1 MAAAAGLGGG
11 GGGAGFGG
19 AIFIRSGSLTI
30 TDSLFLDNRAQ
41 GGTGP
46 GGNGSGLGGAI
57 FALDQTTNANG
68 NNANMPS
75 TLPTITASGLFARGN
90 SASSNPS
97 TNNIYGNSD
106 VVFRV
111 PPEVLSVAI
120 APPALTNAS
129 SVSFTVTFS
138 KPVTGVDVTDFELVT
153 TGAIAN
159 ASITSVTGGGNTF
172 TVAVSTGTGSGTL
185 GLTVLNDKTIK
196 DADDGVLLAPFTGT
210 TVYTIDKTAPTA
222 DIVDVT
228 PDPRPGIAVDTI
240 TIRFS
245 EVVRNFD
252 LSDLLLSRNGA
263 IAPLVAATLSTIDN
277 QTFTLRGLQFSTGR
291 TGSYQLTLDV
301 NDITD
306 LVGNP
311 LAQSAFDTWQMSFDD
326 PNIPQPED
334 IPPAPNGELGTPV
347 LFRLGKRP
355 QQIKGTNRAD
365 RLKGTNKSDRILARG
380 GNDTAKA
387 LGGNDL
393 ISGGAGNDL
402 LRGGNGGDQL
412 VGGVGNDR
420 LFGQAGDDVLIG
432 GVGNDTLSGG
442 GGKNMYVFNNLSEGI
457 DTILGFS
464 QLDVI
469 DLRGIFKQPAFG
481 GSGTPFQRLREFVK
495 LAQVGTT
502 TQVLI
507 DSDGNGAN
515 KDFVA
520 IAQLNNTSINSLSTL
535 NFVI

>member
-1 MAAAAGLGGG
+1 
-11 GGGAGFGG
+11 
-19 AIFIRSGSLTI
+19 
-30 TDSLFLDNRAQ
+30 LDNRAQ

-57 FALDQTTNANG
+57 FALDRTTNPNG
-68 NNANMPS
+68 NNANMPD

-97 TNNIYGNSD
+97 TNNIYGNSG

-138 KPVTGVDVTDFELVT
+138 KSVTGVDPTDFELVT

-172 TVAVSTGTGSGTL
+172 TVAVNTGTGSGTL
-185 GLTVLNDKTIK
+185 GLRVLNDKTIK
-196 DADDGVLLAPFTGT
+196 DADNGVLLAPFTGT
-210 TVYTIDKTAPTA
+210 PRYTIDKTAPTA
-222 DIVDVT
+222 DIVDVA

-252 LSDLLLSRNGA
+252 LSDLLLSRDGA

-277 QTFTLRGLQFSTGR
+277 QTFILRGLQFSTGR
-291 TGSYQLTLDV
+291 TGRYQLTLDV

-306 LVGNP
+306 LAGNP
-311 LAQSAFDTWQMSFDD
+311 LAQAAFDTWQMAFDD
-326 PNIPQPED
+326 LRFPQPED

-347 LFRLGKRP
+347 LFQLGRRP
-355 QQIKGTNRAD
+355 QRINGTNRAD
-365 RLKGTNKSDRILARG
+365 RLKGSNRSDRILARG
-380 GNDTAKA
+380 GNDTVKA

-393 ISGGAGNDL
+393 VSGGAGNDV

-412 VGGVGNDR
+412 VGGVGDDR

-432 GVGNDTLSGG
+432 GLGNDTLAGG
-442 GGKNMYVFNNLSEGI
+442 GGKNMYVFNSLNEGI

-469 DLRGIFKQPAFG
+469 DLRGIFRQPAFG
-481 GSGTPFQRLREFVK
+481 GGGTPFQRLREFVK
-495 LAQVGTT
+495 LAQAGTA

-507 DSDGNGAN
+507 DSDGAGEG

-520 IAQLNNTSINSLSTL
+520 IAQINNTSIASFSTK

>member
-1 MAAAAGLGGG
+1 M
-11 GGGAGFGG
+11 
-19 AIFIRSGSLTI
+19 

-41 GGTGP
+41 GGVGA
-46 GGNGSGLGGAI
+46 GGNGSGLGGAV
-57 FALDQTTNANG
+57 FALDRTTNANG
-68 NNANMPS
+68 NDANMPD

-90 SASSNPS
+90 SASSDPA
-97 TNNIYGNSD
+97 TNNIYGNSS

-138 KPVTGVDVTDFELVT
+138 KPVTGVDATDFELVT
-153 TGAIAN
+153 TRAIAN
-159 ASITSVTGGGNTF
+159 PSITSITGTGETY
-172 TVAVSTGTGSGTL
+172 TVIVNTGTGSGTL
-185 GLTVLNDKTIK
+185 GLKVLNDETIK
-196 DADDGVLLAPFTGT
+196 DADDGVLLAPLTGAAR
-210 TVYTIDKTAPTA
+210 YSLDKTAPTA

-245 EVVRNFD
+245 EAVSNFD
-252 LSDLLLSRNGA
+252 LSDLLLSRDGTNV
-263 IAPLVAATLSTIDN
+263 PMAATTLSTIDN
-277 QTFTLRGLQFSTGR
+277 QTFTLRGLRFSTGR

-306 LVGNP
+306 LAGNP
-311 LAQSAFDTWQMSFDD
+311 LAQAAIDTWQMAFDD
-326 PNIPQPED
+326 LTVPQIED
-334 IPPAPNGELGTPV
+334 IPAAPDGALGTPV
-347 LFRLGKRP
+347 LFRQGKNV
-355 QQIKGTNRAD
+355 QGIKGTNRAD
-365 RLKGTNKSDRILARG
+365 RLKGTNKSNRILGRG
-380 GNDTAKA
+380 GKDTVKA

-393 ISGGAGNDL
+393 VSGGGGDDV

-420 LFGQAGDDVLIG
+420 LFGQASDDVLIG

-442 GGKNMYVFNNLSEGI
+442 SGKNMYVFNNISEGI
-457 DTILGFS
+457 DTVLGLS

-507 DSDGNGAN
+507 DSDGNGAG

-520 IAQLNNTSINSLSTL
+520 IAQLNNTLIGNLSTS

>member
-1 MAAAAGLGGG
+1 M
-11 GGGAGFGG
+11 
-19 AIFIRSGSLTI
+19 
-30 TDSLFLDNRAQ
+30 DNRAQ